1 MFNPTE
7 IIFATTQACNLHCR
21 HCFVSRSPLKLN
33 IDDAKKLID
42 SCTDTE
48 ICKIGFSGGEPFL
61 YLEFLLEII
70 KYAYDRDFM
79 FDQIMTN
86 GDWWK
91 TEEELKEVLQK
102 LYDTGYDGKIGLSY
116 DSFHGQ
122 NFERIKTFCAA
133 VTEIFGEENINIQAV
148 VDETLSEEESNQL
161 KKELNQLS
169 EEFYADI
176 FIMPQTFQAKDE
188 RAWKSRKW
196 FKEDYCEG
204 PGQILFVHATGD
216 IAPCCGFANENP
228 ALFIGK
234 ITDSLET
241 IMEKAQKNSL
251 VNQCYN
257 EGLLKK
263 AKELEKQGCLKKR
276 TADICTFCDYLA
288 TDGQTEEKF

>member
-1 MFNPTE
+1 
-7 IIFATTQACNLHCR
+7 
-21 HCFVSRSPLKLN
+21 
-33 IDDAKKLID
+33 
-42 SCTDTE
+42 
-48 ICKIGFSGGEPFL
+48 
-61 YLEFLLEII
+61 
-70 KYAYDRDFM
+70 M

-91 TEEELKEVLQK
+91 SEEELKEVLQK

-122 NFERIKTFCAA
+122 NFERIKTFCTA

-148 VDETLSEEESNQL
+148 VDETLSEKESNQL
-161 KKELNQLS
+161 EKELNQLS

-188 RAWKSRKW
+188 RAWKSKKW

-263 AKELEKQGCLKKR
+263 AKELEKQGCLHSR
-276 TADICTFCDYLA
+276 TSDICTFCDYLA
-288 TDGQTEEKF
+288 TDGQTAEKF